1 MVRMKNK
8 GFSLI
13 EVIVAVAILT
23 LLMAPI
29 LVQVSKTLSNS
40 AAAKERQY
48 AVENAEYVLNYVQ
61 EAETARLKTLS
72 GKLGTTVTTNPDGS
86 AVSESLD
93 GNLQFTSS
101 KKYEDINCNA
111 WVVGSYAD
119 FDT

>member
-1 MVRMKNK
+1 MKNK

-48 AVENAEYVLNYVQ
+48 AVENAE
-61 EAETARLKTLS
+61 
-72 GKLGTTVTTNPDGS
+72 
-86 AVSESLD
+86 
-93 GNLQFTSS
+93 F
-101 KKYEDINCNA
+101 
-111 WVVGSYAD
+111 
-119 FDT
+119 